1 MAWTADLM
9 EVLFGLFA
17 GGINEMFYTNG
28 GAAYEQIVL
37 SKRKGFIK
45 LALETGC
52 DIIPQY
58 SFGANQAYIRPF
70 GPDSLLCKLSAF
82 LRISTVVW
90 FGRWWIPMGVLPF
103 RVPILTV
110 TGPVFHVPHVVDPDK
125 ITNELVSKVHRE
137 FCLALKQLFD
147 EYKIVYVEEMGAP
160 EEWLTREL
168 LFENE
173 KKLSD

>member
-1 MAWTADLM
+1 VTRFFFFAFCL
-9 EVLFGLFA
+9 A

-28 GAAYEQIVL
+28 TAAHEQIVL

-70 GPDSLLCKLSAF
+70 GPDSFLCKLSAF

-90 FGRWWIPMGVLPF
+90 YGRWWIPMGILPF
-103 RVPILTV
+103 KVPILTV
-110 TGPVFHVPHVVDPDK
+110 TGPVFHVPQVDSDN
-125 ITNELVSKVHRE
+125 ITNELVVKVHDE
-137 FCLALKQLFD
+137 FCRALKRLFD
-147 EYKIVYVEEMGAP
+147 EYKIVYVQEMGAP

-173 KKLSD
+173 KKPLD